1 MRLPDRK
8 FLALGLIAL
17 LASCGG
23 NGRVEQASTPV
34 PTTGPAAD
42 YPIVVGEPYAV
53 MGVNYTPVD
62 TLNYDEVGY
71 LGIEP
76 EADPAITGA
85 HHTLPL
91 PSYVEVTSLDSGRT
105 ILIRLTRRGP
115 MDSNSLIA
123 LSSGAAKQLGVSD
136 TTAVRVRRVNPPEVE
151 RAMLRRGE
159 AAPERMETPQS
170 LVTVLRRKLPEAGT
184 APAVALTPPKPQQ
197 EAPVASDAP
206 VSTASAAPE
215 SLALPSVDAAP
226 GPDNNPRETPVA
238 HTATTPDGRFVVQA
252 GAFSVEGNAK
262 TVAAQI
268 DGRIDRSGK
277 LYLVR
282 TGPYADKAAA
292 KAALAKVIAA
302 GYSGARIYSLQ

>member
-1 MRLPDRK
+1 M
-8 FLALGLIAL
+8 
-17 LASCGG
+17 AS
-23 NGRVEQASTPV
+23 
-34 PTTGPAAD
+34 TTGPAAD

-105 ILIRLTRRGP
+105 ILVRLIRRGP

-123 LSSGAAKQLGVSD
+123 LSSGAARQLGVTG

-170 LVTVLRRKLPEAGT
+170 LVTVLRRKL
-184 APAVALTPPKPQQ
+184 L
-197 EAPVASDAP
+197 
-206 VSTASAAPE
+206 ST
-215 SLALPSVDAAP
+215 
-226 GPDNNPRETPVA
+226 R
-238 HTATTPDGRFVVQA
+238 
-252 GAFSVEGNAK
+252 
-262 TVAAQI
+262 
-268 DGRIDRSGK
+268 
-277 LYLVR
+277 
-282 TGPYADKAAA
+282 
-292 KAALAKVIAA
+292 
-302 GYSGARIYSLQ
+302 